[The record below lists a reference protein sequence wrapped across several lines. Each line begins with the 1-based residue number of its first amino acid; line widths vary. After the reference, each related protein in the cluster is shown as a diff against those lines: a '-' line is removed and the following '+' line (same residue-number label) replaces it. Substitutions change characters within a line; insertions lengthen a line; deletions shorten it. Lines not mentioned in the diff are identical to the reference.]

1 MEKTNK
7 TNKVLF
13 LFAAFLF
20 FLIPLWLTSADAGV
34 FKYTDKD
41 GIIHFTDSFESI
53 PQQYRNQTEVVKEP
67 SPQTSA
73 QPAEGEERKEK
84 GAALRKDELQKD
96 PREIEALKKK
106 EAELKAAQ
114 EKEAQEKEALERKLK
129 AREEKEAQI
138 EELRRQI
145 EAKQQEQRTLYN
157 NPMMVRDRNQF
168 TQLNQEIS
176 DIYKQIQGLQ
186 SEMDS
191 EQ

>member
-1 MEKTNK
+1 MEK

-13 LFAAFLF
+13 LFSAFLF
-20 FLIPLWLTSADAGV
+20 FLISFWLTSADAGV

-41 GIIHFTDSFESI
+41 GTLHFTDSYESI
-53 PQQYRNQTEVVKEP
+53 PPQYRNQVETMKEP
-67 SPQTSA
+67 MPQTSP
-73 QPAEGEERKEK
+73 QPAEQGEGRGM
-84 GAALRKDELQKD
+84 GAAVRPEEVQKD
-96 PREIEALKKK
+96 VKETEALKRKD
-106 EAELKAAQ
+106 AELKAAQ

-145 EAKQQEQRTLYN
+145 EAKQQEQRTLYS

-176 DIYKQIQGLQ
+176 EIHRQIQGLQ

-191 EQ
+191 ER